1 MKRSYMLLVAV
12 AVALV
17 LNATL
22 GSSASAEAT
31 ARWRSTEELPG
42 YPYRKEPDPWAWK
55 GAASQIGTVTHM
67 DFGEHQK
74 GMKPLVNF
82 YIVAG
87 GCRDADALRVYK
99 AYVEDAIAYMAAY
112 RDWFV
117 ENYPQFSY
125 LKKLRFQ
132 LSNTTVEKALNIPIE
147 IIGYSCYW
155 SGPSMAH
162 VLQRVWL
169 TFPFSAFHELIH
181 AIGAGEICYG
191 GFPVMCGSPY
201 YKFYTPWGWSGD
213 IGENTLTW
221 YALALSWSWLYF
233 YDEHPG
239 VADDYASKLP
249 NKPKYSALYIIDYPE
264 RIQYRYVVTLKDMLE
279 SGVIPR
285 PARNIAELRLGGG
298 AVIPS
303 ISLWPEDWMIE
314 HPVLDYVYVKP
325 FVGILDG
332 KIAWNLMLGGQVG
345 IALPRGLAVGY
356 ESFTSS
362 NPIYSVYVDNE
373 VGKVKGGTL
382 GLLDMISTLT
392 IRQQPWTDAKNL
404 QYLIFT
410 DVRPDLYFCGY
421 VYKWYGNQ
429 DEKVLFIRLWGNVSF
444 RPSLRPGERIT
455 YRIDCYYNWGPYI
468 YRAPRFYFNEELV
481 PTVRDL
487 SGKEHYRGIV
497 VVLGV
502 PASERV
508 IQDSPFTRRVFS
520 GKWLVNGTEW
530 PGPYLDLDILGWKVR
545 EQPPRRLPDVKSYA
559 GIPSLVLHLPGD
571 RPMYL
576 DNFTQRY
583 GGFERVQWMTGVTFL
598 KLRHNTTAEP
608 LYYREHFVNITIP
621 EGFMVLEG
629 NTTGWYR
636 EGSKIRLPR
645 LNNITLSERTVLV
658 HEGWRDSS
666 GRFYRP
672 GEEVVVDGPKSFE
685 AVLARYHLISVKG
698 PNELKHEGSGW
709 YREGSFARLRVVE
722 NVTYVSD
729 VTRYVF
735 FGFRRGNETI
745 KEVEVRVDGPVEVE
759 AVWRREHLLTVR
771 SRFLNWTFTNPWFEE
786 NATYAIIIPGGLENL
801 GNGTL
806 IEVKGV
812 EVLSGGKRFVA
823 ERVDLQTLN
832 VTIGGR
838 RVITLWNATFT
849 VYGPIKMRVLWT
861 VKYALDIVTP
871 PNLASIRN
879 SSLPLP
885 ATIFV
890 EEGEKITLD
899 FRNVHLT
906 ADTSRLALHD
916 VIMDNRS
923 LGPITSLE
931 IEVKRPVSIFAV
943 YRDQILVWPKLR
955 GQDGSVAD
963 PDLVVLRSDLGE
975 VTSEGG
981 KAVWLDRYLTLGLRR
996 IEWKVVKAVY
1006 KGVDV
1011 TENATVRASEP
1022 GTIVIP
1028 AEISGLTVRVRDVLG
1043 MPVPFANVAYSGP
1056 GGEVKASTDYSG
1068 VAKLGVVPNGQ
1079 GRISAGL
1086 IGASE
1091 AEVAIPPGEH
1101 TVVLPVSP
1109 YTITLIT
1116 SLITPTYM
1124 VVRRRKNE

>member
-1 MKRSYMLLVAV
+1 MLLVVV

-22 GSSASAEAT
+22 GPSASAEAT
-31 ARWRSTEELPG
+31 ARWRSAEELPG
-42 YPYRKEPDPWAWK
+42 YPYRKEPDPWMWK
-55 GAASQIGTVTHM
+55 GAASQIGTAAFM
-67 DFGEHQK
+67 DFGEHRR
-74 GMKPLVNF
+74 GMKPVVNF
-82 YIVAG
+82 YIVAD
-87 GCRDADALRVYK
+87 GCRDADALRVYR

-132 LSNTTVEKALNIPIE
+132 LSNGTVEKALNIPIE
-147 IIGYSCYW
+147 IAYSCYW
-155 SGPSMAH
+155 SGPSTTQLLKQ
-162 VLQRVWL
+162 VRL
-169 TFPFSAFHELIH
+169 TFPSSAFHELIH
-181 AIGAGEICYG
+181 AIGAQEICYG

-201 YKFYTPWGWSGD
+201 YRFYTPWGWSGD

-249 NKPKYSALYIIDYPE
+249 SKPKYTALYTDKVE
-264 RIQYRYVVTLKDMLE
+264 FNNYVVTLNDMLE
-279 SGVIPR
+279 TGIIPR
-285 PARNIAELRLGGG
+285 PTRNIAELRLRGG

-314 HPVLDYVYVKP
+314 HPVLDYVDVTP
-325 FVGILDG
+325 FGILDG
-332 KIAWNLMLGGQVG
+332 KIAWNLMHQGQVG

-356 ESFTSS
+356 ESFSSS
-362 NPIYSVYVDNE
+362 NPIYSDYINVE
-373 VGKVKGGTL
+373 IGKVKGGVL
-382 GLLDMISTLT
+382 ELLSYINTLT
-392 IRQQPWTDAKNL
+392 IQQQPWTDAKSL

-410 DVRPDLYFCGY
+410 DMRPDLYFCGY

-429 DEKVLFIRLWGNVSF
+429 DEKVLFIRLWGNLSF
-444 RPSLRPGERIT
+444 RPSLKPGERIT

-487 SGKEHYRGIV
+487 SGKEHYRGIL

-502 PASERV
+502 PVFERV
-508 IQDSPFTRRVFS
+508 IQDSPYTRRVFS

-530 PGPYLDLDILGWKVR
+530 PGPYMDLDILGWKVR
-545 EQPPRRLPDVKSYA
+545 GQPPRRLSDVKDYVR
-559 GIPSLVLHLPGD
+559 IPLLELRLPGD

-583 GGFERVQWMTGVTFL
+583 AGFERVPWMVGVTFL

-608 LYYREHFVNITIP
+608 LYYREHFINITIP
-621 EGFMVLEG
+621 EGFMVLDG
-629 NTTGWYR
+629 NVTGWYR

-645 LNNITLSERTVLV
+645 LNNLTLFERTMLV
-658 HEGWRDSS
+658 HEGWNDGS
-666 GRFYRP
+666 GRLYKP

-685 AVLARYHLISVKG
+685 AVLTRYHLVFVKG
-698 PNELKHEGSGW
+698 PKELKHEGAGW

-735 FGFRRGNETI
+735 LGFRKGDETVREI
-745 KEVEVRVDGPVEVE
+745 EMRVDGPVEVE
-759 AVWRREHLLTVR
+759 TVWKREHLLTVK
-771 SRFLNWTFTNPWFEE
+771 SRFHKWVFNNPWFEE

-832 VTIGGR
+832 ITIGER

-849 VYGPIKMRVLWT
+849 VNGPIEMRVLWT
-861 VKYALDIVTP
+861 VKYALDIVTFP
-871 PNLASIRN
+871 GLTSIRN

-885 ATIFV
+885 ATVFV
-890 EEGEKITLD
+890 EEGERITLD
-899 FRNVHLT
+899 FRSVHLT
-906 ADTSRLALHD
+906 GDTSRLVLHD

-943 YRDQILVWPKLR
+943 YRDQILVWPKLK

-975 VTSEGG
+975 VVSEQG
-981 KAVWLDRYLTLGLRR
+981 KAVWLDRYLTLGLKR
-996 IEWKVVKAVY
+996 IEWRVVKAVY

-1011 TENATVRASEP
+1011 TVNATVRAGEP
-1022 GTIVIP
+1022 GTIAIP
-1028 AEISGLTVRVRDVLG
+1028 AGISGLTVRVRDVLG
-1043 MPVPFANVAYSGP
+1043 MPVPFASVVYSGP

-1068 VAKLGVVPNGQ
+1068 TAKLGVVPNGQ
-1079 GRISAGL
+1079 GRLSAGL

-1091 AEVAIPPGEH
+1091 GEVLIPPGEH
-1101 TVVLPVSP
+1101 TIVLPVSP
-1109 YTITLIT
+1109 YTIALFA
-1116 SLITPTYM
+1116 SLITPTYV
-1124 VVRRRKNE
+1124 VVRRGKKRS